1 MLLINFEH
9 STHLAGQDIF
19 LYLLG
24 CYRAPDDSVTSISLM
39 SRVSDGVKTLTKPVT
54 IAKWIILE
62 RDEIMRINN
71 NASRMFSGSHNL

>member
-1 MLLINFEH
+1 
-9 STHLAGQDIF
+9 
-19 LYLLG
+19 
-24 CYRAPDDSVTSISLM
+24 M
-39 SRVSDGVKTLTKPVT
+39 SRVSDGVKTLPEPVT